1 MSDFALRIR
10 LTPRGSKNEILGWD
24 GDTLRV
30 KVTAPPLEGAAN
42 KACVELVAQRLGVKH
57 SQVTIV
63 AGDKSRNKI
72 LRLTGVTID
81 EARQALT
88 TSE

>member
-42 KACVELVAQRLGVKH
+42 KACVEFIAQRLGVRR

-63 AGDKSRNKI
+63 AGEKSRDKV
-72 LRLTGVTID
+72 LRLAGVTSAQVK
-81 EARQALT
+81 EAFT
-88 TSE
+88 TPE

>member
-1 MSDFALRIR
+1 MADCILNIR

-42 KACVELVAQRLGVKH
+42 KACVQLVAQRLGVKR

>member
-1 MSDFALRIR
+1 
-10 LTPRGSKNEILGWD
+10 
-24 GDTLRV
+24 V
-30 KVTAPPLEGAAN
+30 Q
-42 KACVELVAQRLGVKH
+42 LVAQRLGVKR